1 MDDFYLQKVLNGDT
15 AAFRYFVTTY
25 KAYAF
30 SMAYTI
36 LKNQYLAEEAV
47 QESFIKAFQ
56 KLNTFRREAQFK
68 TWLGRIVINESLR
81 KAKPSKSQD
90 TVTIDDL
97 SDAEM
102 VQVENTLQLVVQND
116 QSRCISMAL
125 EKLPTEYALALELFY
140 LQENSIN
147 EIRTMTGWS
156 ESKVKML
163 LIRGKKAFY
172 VHLNKLL
179 KSETRE
185 LL

>member
-1 MDDFYLQKVLNGDT
+1 MDDFYLQKVLDGDT
-15 AAFRYFVTTY
+15 EAFRYFVSTY
-25 KAYAF
+25 KKYAF
-30 SMAYTI
+30 SMAFAI

-56 KLNTFRREAQFK
+56 KLHTFRRESLFK

-81 KAKPSKSQD
+81 KAKPVKIQA
-90 TVTIDDL
+90 TMTIDDL
-97 SDAEM
+97 PEADTL
-102 VQVENTLQLVVQND
+102 QVENTMQSIIQAD

-125 EKLPTEYALALELFY
+125 EKLPAEYALALELFY
-140 LQENSIN
+140 LQENSIS
-147 EIRTMTGWS
+147 EIRTMSGWS

-163 LIRGKKAFY
+163 LLRGKKAFY
-172 VHLNKLL
+172 GHLSQLL